1 MYYPDLKEFKK
12 KAKKGN
18 LIPVYKE
25 IVADLD
31 TPVSA
36 YKKISEDASYSFLL
50 ESVEGGENIARYSFL
65 GSNPYLIFKS
75 KGRKVEIIKP
85 GVRRKER
92 IESDNPLDEL
102 KGILSRFKP
111 VEVEGL
117 PRFSGGAVGYLSYD
131 LVRFFERLPGQ
142 NVDDLGLPDCWFL
155 FTDTILIFDHLR
167 HRIKVLSNA
176 LINKDVDEDYQRA
189 VAKIDELVERLKRPL
204 PAGKSKRREKKEKI
218 KSNFTQDEFEKAVKK
233 AKEYVRQ
240 GDVVQVVLSQ
250 RFSTPT
256 QAEPFDIYR
265 ALRSINPSPYLY
277 YLSFPQLKIV
287 GSSPEVLVRREENKV
302 ETRPLA
308 GTRPRGKTEKEDK
321 RLKDELLKDK
331 KERAE
336 HVMLVDLGRNDLGRV
351 CQYGTVKVV
360 ELMGIEKYS
369 HVMHIVSEVKGKLKP
384 GEDAFSVIKACFPA
398 GTVSGA
404 PKIRAMEII
413 DELEKSLRGPYAGA
427 VGYFSFSGNMDTAIT
442 IRTII
447 IKDKMAYV
455 QAGAGIVAD
464 SIPQREYKETKNKAK
479 ALLRAIEIAEEGM
492 E

>member
-25 IVADLD
+25 IVADLF

-85 GVRRKER
+85 KVKRKEK
-92 IESDNPLDEL
+92 IKSDNPLDEL
-102 KGILSRFKP
+102 KNILSRFKP

-131 LVRFFERLPGQ
+131 LVRFFERLPSQ
-142 NVDDLGLPDCWFL
+142 NVDELNLPDCWFL

-176 LINKDVDEDYQRA
+176 IINKDVGEDYQRA

-204 PAGKSKRREKKEKI
+204 PVSKSKRRKKKKKI

-233 AKEYVRQ
+233 AKGYVEK

-250 RFSTPT
+250 RFSTST

-287 GSSPEVLVRREENKV
+287 GSSPEVLVRREESKV

-321 RLKDELLKDK
+321 RLKDELLRDK

-351 CQYGTVKVV
+351 CQYGTVEVV

-369 HVMHIVSEVKGKLKP
+369 HVMHIVSEVRGKLKP

-447 IKDKMAYV
+447 IKNKTAYV
-455 QAGAGIVAD
+455 QAGAGVVAD
-464 SIPQREYKETKNKAK
+464 SIPKREYEETKNKAR
-479 ALLRAIEIAEEGM
+479 ALLKAIEIAEEGM